1 MEVYLDAAAATPVN
15 KFVFEAMVPYF
26 SDKFYN
32 PSSPYLPAK
41 HLKSEY
47 ENAKDILAHAIGA
60 KGEDIIITAGATE
73 ANNLAFTVLQSVKN
87 DYNLDNL
94 PKCLVLSTEHDS
106 VLKIA
111 KHTENY
117 ALIDVDK
124 NGRIILDDL
133 RKKIDDQTVLISV
146 STVNNELGTIQ
157 PISEIAEIIKEIRLL
172 RLSKN
177 NKLPLYLH
185 SDASQAL
192 NLMDLSVS
200 RMNVDMLTINSA
212 KIYGPKGIGAIYVK
226 QGIRLCPII
235 FGGGQENGLR
245 SGTENVPN
253 LIGFSMASKL
263 AKEHNNG
270 FRKHAEEIKNLF
282 KSELKNN
289 LANHNIFEASSN
301 DDDTVS
307 YKFLGNEKY
316 QLANFISVCFDGIDA
331 ERLIYLLEDEG
342 IYLSTGAACAASKGE
357 RSHVLK
363 AIGLT
368 ETEIAGSI
376 RISFLSS
383 ITEEQAKYAAQK
395 IADAVAIE
403 KIRIQK

>member
-41 HLKSEY
+41 QLKSEY
-47 ENAKDILAHAIGA
+47 ENAKNILAHAIGA

-87 DYNLDNL
+87 DYDLDNL

-157 PISEIAEIIKEIRLL
+157 PISEIAEIIKEIR
-172 RLSKN
+172 
-177 NKLPLYLH
+177 
-185 SDASQAL
+185 
-192 NLMDLSVS
+192 VS

-212 KIYGPKGIGAIYVK
+212 KIYGPKGIGAIYVT